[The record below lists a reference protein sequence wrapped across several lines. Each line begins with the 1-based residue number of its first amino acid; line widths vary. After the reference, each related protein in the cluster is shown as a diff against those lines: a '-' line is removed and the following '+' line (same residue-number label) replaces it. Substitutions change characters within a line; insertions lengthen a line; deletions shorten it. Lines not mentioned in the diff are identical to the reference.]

1 VSLRSLLGLA
11 QDDPGGSRLARE
23 GGHAFVSAS
32 LRPYLIAGLAEI
44 GVGGSTGARP
54 TLVVV
59 GDDRAAREL
68 AADLRAWLAPR
79 RVRYYPSRGVTYE
92 SHLTPP
98 AHLIG
103 LRVAALDALL
113 AEKSTDERAGGPPV
127 VVVSA
132 VALSEKVPDPALR
145 PRSFTLRR
153 GELLDLEECANE
165 LAAAGYER
173 ADQVEER
180 GQFAMRGG
188 ILDIFPATEERAVR
202 VDMFDVEIESLR
214 WFSTFTQRSLGEVEE
229 VEIAPAA
236 ELAAEHRE
244 LAEIAA
250 LEDASER
257 PDIAELLPVERF
269 GALLDLLK
277 AGGEEQDGGGGGVG
291 RQATEVIVAAE
302 EELDPVLH
310 DHWSDVCAAFHDAD
324 AHHLYVSP
332 EEVRAALQERTRIWL
347 SSLASGQELELRA
360 QSADTAARSL
370 AEAEPQLEKLVR
382 SGYRTVVTFPHR
394 GEGERAAYNLAR
406 LKATWMGAPPT
417 PGRRAGETPEADTAG
432 DSGSAATRESSSP
445 MAGVDVTAAPLEPSL
460 RFAVASLREGFIAP
474 SLKLAVF
481 PEHRLLRRRRA
492 ERPEASGDGRPRRG
506 ALRSFTELRTGD
518 IVVHED
524 HGVARFAGFETRTV
538 AGVTRDYLYLEYQGD
553 DRVYAPTE
561 QLAKISRYLGG
572 APRRNGV
579 VGDHPPLSK
588 LGGSRWEAMKSRAR
602 RAAQEL
608 AGELLALYAERR
620 RRAGHAFEPDS
631 EWERELEQRFPYT
644 ETPDQRDAIEAVKAD
659 MEGPRPMDRLICGD
673 VGYGKTEVALR
684 AAFKAAT
691 QGKQVLMLAPTTIL
705 AQQHFGTFSER
716 LADYPVTID
725 HVSRFR
731 TPAEQKEAI
740 AGFAKGGV
748 DILIGTHRV
757 LSRDVRAKDLGLLVV
772 DEEQRFGVKQ
782 KELLRQLKLKVDVI
796 SMSATPIPR
805 TLQMSLA
812 GLRDISVIETPPE
825 GRRPVRT
832 YVGEYEEELV
842 KGAIMREHDRGGQA
856 FFMHNRVESID
867 ETAERLRALCPGV
880 RFAVAHGQMGEGE
893 LESVMMDYLRG
904 GAEVLVCTSII
915 ESGIDIPQAN
925 TLIVEHADAFG
936 LAQLYQIR
944 GRVGRSR
951 ERAYAYLLYDSAA
964 ALTPEAAQRLSALSD
979 YTELGSGFKIAMRD
993 LEIRGAGN
1001 LLGDEQS
1008 GHVAALGFELY
1019 MQMLD
1024 EAVREGA
1031 SADSDP
1037 AHPGMPEEELPE
1049 PVRLD
1054 VNVDAYVPP
1063 DYVPYE
1069 QAKIEIHRR
1078 VAGALEVADV
1088 ERLREELEDRF
1099 GPVPEPLTNLLELQR
1114 ARIKLGQAGARA
1126 VSFRGDRLAVTPI
1139 DLDSARARRLREQL
1153 PEALYESG
1161 RSQVSVRVPREGP
1174 ERFPAVVRAADV
1186 LLSVVREAA

>member
-1 VSLRSLLGLA
+1 MSLRPLLGFVH
-11 QDDPGGSRLARE
+11 DDPGGERLARD
-23 GGHAFVSAS
+23 GGRAFVSAS
-32 LRPYLIAGLAEI
+32 LRPYVIAALADSDAA
-44 GVGGSTGARP
+44 GAGARP

-68 AADLRAWLAPR
+68 ASDLRAWLHPR

-113 AEKSTDERAGGPPV
+113 AQREPAGDGNDGTVEEAPETQLEPPV

-153 GELLDLEECANE
+153 GELLDLHECAEE
-165 LAAAGYER
+165 LVAAGYER
-173 ADQVEER
+173 VDQVEER
-180 GQFAMRGG
+180 GQFALRGEL
-188 ILDIFPATEERAVR
+188 LDVFPATEERAVR

-214 WFSTFTQRSLGEVEE
+214 WFSTFTQRSLGDLEE

-250 LEDASER
+250 NEDASER

-269 GALLDLLK
+269 GALLDLL
-277 AGGEEQDGGGGGVG
+277 GEDT
-291 RQATEVIVAAE
+291 ALLVAAE
-302 EELDPVLH
+302 EELGSALE

-332 EEVRAALQERTRIWL
+332 EEIHAALHARARIWL
-347 SSLASGQELELRA
+347 SSLASGQEIELRA
-360 QSADTAARSL
+360 QSADVAARSL

-382 SGYRTVVTFPHR
+382 SGYRTVVAFPRR

-406 LKATWMGAPPT
+406 LKASWMG
-417 PGRRAGETPEADTAG
+417 
-432 DSGSAATRESSSP
+432 
-445 MAGVDVTAAPLEPSL
+445 GVDVGLQPLEASL
-460 RFAVASLREGFIAP
+460 RFAAVSLREGFIAP

-492 ERPEASGDGRPRRG
+492 ERGLGPGAPGGDGRRRG

-518 IVVHED
+518 IVIHED

-553 DRVYAPTE
+553 DRVYVPTE
-561 QLAKISRYLGG
+561 QLAKISRYVGAGG
-572 APRRNGV
+572 E
-579 VGDHPPLSK
+579 HPPLSK
-588 LGGSRWEAMKSRAR
+588 LGGSRWEAMKARAR

-608 AGELLALYAERR
+608 AGELLSLYAERR
-620 RRAGHAFEPDS
+620 RRSGHAFEPDS
-631 EWERELEQRFPYT
+631 EWERELEERFPYT
-644 ETPDQRDAIEAVKAD
+644 ETPDQREAIDAVKAD
-659 MEGPRPMDRLICGD
+659 MEAPRPMDRLICGD

-684 AAFKAAT
+684 AAFKSAT

-716 LADYPVTID
+716 LADYPITIE

-731 TPAEQKEAI
+731 APAEQKAAI
-740 AGFAKGGV
+740 DGFNKGGV

-757 LSRDVRAKDLGLLVV
+757 LSRDVRANDLGLLVV

-842 KGAIMREHDRGGQA
+842 RNAIMREHERGGQA

-880 RFAVAHGQMGEGE
+880 RFAVAHGQMAEGE
-893 LESVMMDYLRG
+893 LETVMMDYLRG

-936 LAQLYQIR
+936 LSQLYQIR

-1024 EAVREGA
+1024 EAVREAG
-1031 SADSDP
+1031 P
-1037 AHPGMPEEELPE
+1037 AEGEDGEELPE

-1099 GPVPEPLTNLLELQR
+1099 GPVPEPLANLLALQR

-1126 VSFRGDRLAVTPI
+1126 VSIRGDRLAVTPI
-1139 DLDSARARRLREQL
+1139 DLDSVRAKRLREQL

-1161 RSQVSVRVPREGP
+1161 KSQVSVRVPGEGP

-1186 LLSVVREAA
+1186 LLAVVREAA